1 MEWVRIFAKLAE
13 KLRAAT
19 EDHGYTCDSCGKEI
33 FCYPV
38 HRLCDVCQA
47 KMPRIGDKFCEKC
60 GRARVSDGVCLD
72 CKAGVPNFTQG
83 FMPFVYSGQAA
94 SMVNRMKINAPT
106 LALFFGE
113 EMARTF
119 AARYGGEKSEPLLI
133 IPVPMTAAAKRQ
145 RGYNQAERLAGAL
158 CKELKRLGFTA
169 EIDEEI
175 LQKRRETAQQKHMS
189 FQERIDNVA
198 GAYHVHKRK
207 ACKGRTILL
216 IDDIMT
222 TGSTGSE
229 CARRLIGAGATAVY
243 FLAATALSE
252 RK

>member
-1 MEWVRIFAKLAE
+1 MRIFAKIAE
-13 KLRAAT
+13 KIRAAT
-19 EDHGYTCDSCGKEI
+19 EDHGYACDHCGAEI
-33 FCYPV
+33 FNYPD
-38 HRLCDVCQA
+38 HRLCKNCEDKV
-47 KMPRIGDKFCEKC
+47 PRIGEKFCDKC
-60 GRARVSDGVCLD
+60 GRERVSDGVCID
-72 CKAGVPNFTQG
+72 CKANAPKFEKGM
-83 FMPFVYSGQAA
+83 MPFVYRGLAA
-94 SMVNRMKINAPT
+94 AMVNRMKIDTPT

-119 AARYGGEKSEPLLI
+119 AARYDGDKEEPLLI
-133 IPVPMTAAAKRQ
+133 VPVPMTAAAKRE
-145 RGYNQAERLAGAL
+145 RGYNQAERLAQAV
-158 CKELKRLGFTA
+158 CKELSRLGFTSEMDA
-169 EIDEEI
+169 DI

-189 FQERIDNVA
+189 FSERADNVA

-207 ACKGRTILL
+207 VCRDRRIVL

-229 CARRLIGAGATAVY
+229 CARRLTGAGATAVY

>member
-1 MEWVRIFAKLAE
+1 MNIFAKLAE

-19 EDHGYTCDSCGKEI
+19 EDYGYACDHCGAEI

-38 HRLCDVCQA
+38 HRLCQKCED

-60 GRARVSDGVCLD
+60 GRESVTDGICLD
-72 CKAGVPNFTQG
+72 CKARTPKFTKGV
-83 FMPFVYSGQAA
+83 MPFVYRGEAA
-94 SMVNRMKINAPT
+94 AMVNRMKIDTPT

-119 AARYGGEKSEPLLI
+119 AARYDGEKDEPLLI
-133 IPVPMTAAAKRQ
+133 VPVPMTVAAKRQ
-145 RGYNQAERLAGAL
+145 RGYNQAERLAKAV
-158 CKELKRLGFTA
+158 CKELTRLGFTA
-169 EIDEEI
+169 ETDCEI

-189 FQERIDNVA
+189 FQQRADNVA

-207 ACKGRTILL
+207 ACKDKHILL
-216 IDDIMT
+216 VDDIMT

-229 CARRLIGAGATAVY
+229 CARRLLGAGAAKVY